1 MPDWGDFERWYERE
15 HPRVLA
21 AMTLVAGDIDVAR
34 DATDEAFA
42 RALDKWE
49 RVSAMARAGGWTYRV
64 ALNLVRRR
72 MRRAALER
80 RLLARQPAPLTLPE
94 PAMEL
99 WHLVRSL
106 PERQRRAVVLRY
118 VADLPEAEI
127 AEAMGVARGT
137 VAATLAVA
145 RTRLA
150 SMVTDAPNSEVLRA

>member
-1 MPDWGDFERWYERE
+1 MSDWGDFEDWYRTE

-21 AMTLVAGDIDVAR
+21 SLTLVAGDVEVAR

-42 RALDKWE
+42 RALDKWD
-49 RVSAMARAGGWTYRV
+49 RVSTMARAGGWTYRV

-80 RLLARQPAPLTLPE
+80 RLLARHADPLALPE

-99 WHLVRSL
+99 WHLVRAL
-106 PERQRRAVVLRY
+106 PDRQRRAVVLRY

-137 VAATLAVA
+137 VAATLAAA
-145 RTRLA
+145 RSRLA
-150 SMVTDAPNSEVLRA
+150 SMVADAPSSEVLRA